1 MIRQVAK
8 SSNRVIS
15 SYIIFFCIIVFGFLS
30 NASTL
35 AFSMPIAEATTEKN
49 NQVMVGAVLT
59 DLDDPNRWQTLFQP
73 ALEELGKRHTDL
85 DI

>member
-1 MIRQVAK
+1 MAK

-15 SYIIFFCIIVFGFLS
+15 SCITFFCIIVFGSLS

-49 NQVMVGAVLT
+49 NQVMLGAVLT
-59 DLDDPNRWQTLFQP
+59 DLGDPNRWQT